1 MEAIR
6 SAGDGV
12 RLTVQ
17 VQPRAKATEWAGPH
31 GDALRVRVAAPPV
44 GGKANKALVE
54 FVAASFGVPKKAVTI
69 VQGEKDRRKVLE
81 VEGVTVEEVRASLGS
96 QMELL

>member
-6 SAGDGV
+6 TSGDGV

-17 VQPRAKATEWAGPH
+17 VQPRAKKTEWAGPH
-31 GDALRVRVAAPPV
+31 GGALRLRVAAPPV

-54 FVAASFGVPKKAVTI
+54 FVAETFGVPKQAVTI
-69 VQGEKDRRKVLE
+69 VQGQRDRRKVLE
-81 VEGVTVEEVRASLGS
+81 VSGVSLEEARSSLGP

>member
-1 MEAIR
+1 
-6 SAGDGV
+6 
-12 RLTVQ
+12 
-17 VQPRAKATEWAGPH
+17 
-31 GDALRVRVAAPPV
+31 V

-69 VQGEKDRRKVLE
+69 VRGEKDRRKVLE